1 MNINIFISFMK
12 KLSFLL
18 LFLLLL
24 GCTGVRHALVPSEIK
39 HYCRKISGTVEGTS
53 QTMESCI
60 KYELDAKE
68 ELSNMAVPD
77 DIEGFCGHLSGSTG
91 GSYQVMLTCVHQ
103 KMQAL

>member
-1 MNINIFISFMK
+1 MK
-12 KLSFLL
+12 KISFLL
-18 LFLLLL
+18 FFILLV
-24 GCTGVRHALVPSEIK
+24 GCTGLQLALVPSEIE
-39 HYCRKISGTVEGTS
+39 HYCRKLSGVVEGIN
-53 QTMESCI
+53 QTMKSCI

-77 DIEGFCGHLSGSTG
+77 DIEGYCGHLSGSTG